1 MATLRVSS
9 APAEVRSAG
18 RNAVLARR
26 APSRVWLVGPILILN
41 GVLFLAPIGL
51 MAETSFS
58 GGLDGYQEVLSSPLL
73 EPILVNTLV
82 ISGITTVLAVALAY
96 LCALCA
102 WRSGPVGRAVLL
114 AFVLLPF
121 WTGVLVKNFA
131 WAALLQ
137 DNGAVNDL
145 LQWLGL
151 ASGPVT
157 LLHTRAAVVIGMV
170 HYTLPYA
177 VLPIFAVM
185 VAIDGRLVQAAA
197 SLGAGPWAVARRVIV
212 PLTLPG
218 VYAATLLVFIISVGF
233 FITPIVLGGPRDQ
246 MVANLVE
253 YYARDLVDF
262 RAASVLAILVT
273 ATVSVLVALYQRLP
287 KEGQYGTG

>member
-1 MATLRVSS
+1 MS
-9 APAEVRSAG
+9 ASLAGVRPSGIASG
-18 RNAVLARR
+18 LARKYW
-26 APSRVWLVGPILILN
+26 SRLWLLVPIVALN
-41 GVLFLAPIGL
+41 TVLFLVPLGL
-51 MAETSFS
+51 MARTSFT
-58 GGLDGYQEVLSSPLL
+58 DGVAGYREVLHSPLL
-73 EPILVNTLV
+73 EPVVVNTLV
-82 ISGITTVLAVALAY
+82 ISGMTTGLAVALAY

-102 WRSGPVGRAVLL
+102 WRSGPVMRAVVL
-114 AFVLLPF
+114 AVVLLPF

-137 DNGAVNDL
+137 DNGVINDI
-145 LQWLGL
+145 LQGIGL
-151 ASGPVT
+151 TSAPVT
-157 LLHTRAAVVIGMV
+157 LLHTRAAVIVGMV

-185 VAIDGRLVQAAA
+185 VAIDGRLEQAAA
-197 SLGAGPWAVARRVIV
+197 SLGASRWAVARRVIV

-218 VYAATLLVFIISVGF
+218 VFAATLLVFIISVGF

-246 MVANLVE
+246 MVANLVA

-273 ATVSVLVALYQRLP
+273 ITVSLLVVLYQRLP
-287 KEGQYGTG
+287 KEGQYGAG